1 MAMSEP
7 SFLEVAA
14 SIREV
19 LQQNLSLAQQYLPG
33 QSNNPPPAEQPP
45 IQQRFI
51 DFSHHVSSLRLPPAV
66 ATEVAT
72 VMAKQSHKYQEVAEQ
87 AHLRLIHDIYSSCDA
102 MAASNLVPH
111 ARMARDAIYDRSVN
125 KILEVANQLAA
136 DLDPEGGSDV
146 EELSESETSSSE
158 DEEEDEDEAE
168 GVDDEAEEDENSP
181 MKPGEEVPPLETKYL
196 PIFEALHERGKVLT
210 KPEKTYLVNL
220 TGMTYRQITI
230 WFQNRRRGELKE
242 DMAAR
247 ANSYAASAHSDQSSD
262 LSDDEFLEKK
272 LSIQPSDT
280 TFNIRSWRLASAVAP
295 PDARTPTF
303 PPSPTKVGFTDI
315 NMTRPGSD
323 GGDSDLTDSDDEGS
337 HSDTG
342 NRGVPS
348 LTTSS
353 ATFDS
358 SSDHGPATITSGS
371 SSQVRLGQLNGPMVI
386 AEKGGSPQQLAPA
399 SRPIKS
405 LPPARR
411 TTPVPQSSQQQQA
424 NAQSTAGFNF
434 NFSAPAPVSAP
445 AQNPSTQFLSV
456 SIAPPVQP
464 QFVTSN
470 ERGLTVE
477 MDTTPPRSTITLQ
490 TQPTAPGTTSGP
502 AASVSP
508 PSPILPSGSPHS
520 SSSPSPSGHSASSP
534 RPAVKPLPR
543 RTGCAP
549 RPRPPPR
556 PVTSASAAAPAGP
569 SSARSSVVLPP
580 SSNPSLASTTLG
592 ALLRPTIPPPNI
604 PLEMEERLTAMA
616 GRMGVGSA
624 NNGPRRSGPPG
635 LSAQPQRPTS
645 FAFGPASLPGLGPS
659 PGGNGATAPALPE
672 P

>member
-1 MAMSEP
+1 MNEP

-19 LQQNLSLAQQYLPG
+19 LQQNLSLAQQYIPS
-33 QSNNPPPAEQPP
+33 QSNNPPRVEQPA
-45 IQQRFI
+45 IQPRFI
-51 DFSHHVSSLRLPPAV
+51 DFSQHVSSSKLPPAV
-66 ATEVAT
+66 VAEVAT

-102 MAASNLVPH
+102 MTAASLVPH

-125 KILEVANQLAA
+125 KILEVANQLAG
-136 DLDPEGGSDV
+136 DVEPEGGASDV
-146 EELSESETSSSE
+146 EGLSDSETSSSE
-158 DEEEDEDEAE
+158 DEDEEDEEAE
-168 GVDDEAEEDENSP
+168 GVEEEPEDDENSP

-247 ANSYAASAHSDQSSD
+247 ATSYAASIRSDQSSE
-262 LSDDEFLEKK
+262 LSDDDFLEKK
-272 LSIQPSDT
+272 LSGIQPSDT
-280 TFNIRSWRLASAVAP
+280 TFNIRSWRLASAIAP
-295 PDARTPTF
+295 ADARTPSF

-315 NMTRPGSD
+315 NMPRPGFDDS
-323 GGDSDLTDSDDEGS
+323 DSDLTDSEDEGS
-337 HSDTG
+337 RSDMG

-353 ATFDS
+353 TTLDS
-358 SSDHGPATITSGS
+358 SSDRGPATVASGP
-371 SSQVRLGQLNGPMVI
+371 SSQARSGQLNDPVII
-386 AEKGGSPQQLAPA
+386 AEKGASPQQLAPI

-405 LPPARR
+405 LPLARR
-411 TTPVPQSSQQQQA
+411 ITPPVSSSSQQQA
-424 NAQSTAGFNF
+424 NSQPTTGFNF
-434 NFSAPAPVSAP
+434 NSNAPGP
-445 AQNPSTQFLSV
+445 ASIQNPQNQFHSV
-456 SIAPPVQP
+456 SVAPPVQP
-464 QFVTSN
+464 QLVTSN
-470 ERGLTVE
+470 ERGLTVQ
-477 MDTTPPRSTITLQ
+477 MDTTPPKSTLTLQ
-490 TQPTAPGTTSGP
+490 NQRTVTTTGNGP
-502 AASVSP
+502 ATSISP
-508 PSPILPSGSPHS
+508 SSPVLQSGSPHS

-556 PVTSASAAAPAGP
+556 PVPASATTAPAGP

-580 SSNPSLASTTLG
+580 SSNPSLAGTTLG
-592 ALLRPTIPPPNI
+592 ALLRPNMPPPNI
-604 PLEMEERLTAMA
+604 PPEMEERLSAMA
-616 GRMGVGSA
+616 GRMGVGAS
-624 NNGPRRSGPPG
+624 NGARRVGPPG
-635 LSAQPQRPTS
+635 LPTQPQRHAS
-645 FAFGPASLPGLGPS
+645 FAFGPTSLPGLGP
-659 PGGNGATAPALPE
+659 PPE
-672 P
+672 